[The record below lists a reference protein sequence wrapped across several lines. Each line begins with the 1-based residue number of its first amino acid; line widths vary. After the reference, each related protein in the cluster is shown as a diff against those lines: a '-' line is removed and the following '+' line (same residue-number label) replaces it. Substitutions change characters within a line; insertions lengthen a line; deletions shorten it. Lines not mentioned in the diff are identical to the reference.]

1 MKTCACSNKA
11 RCAQCVIAVR
21 EERGDWNW
29 RRGGGREP
37 RRRTLG
43 IFTGR
48 VSLDGAGVVPF
59 CGPGPVALE
68 VPMAPG
74 AEVSY
79 SLVEIDGALVAEQVK
94 ERAA

>member
-21 EERGDWNW
+21 EERGDWRW
-29 RRGGGREP
+29 RGDRAP

-43 IFTGR
+43 VFSGT
-48 VSLDGAGVVPF
+48 VTADGAAVRPF
-59 CGPGPVALE
+59 CGPGPVALP
-68 VPMAPG
+68 VPMTPG
-74 AEVSY
+74 AEVCY
-79 SLVEIDGALVAEQVK
+79 SLVEIDGALVAQQVR